1 MKKFYNNKLT
11 RFASKGALRFVA
23 LLCVLLGIS
32 SSAWAD
38 KGFFDTNALV
48 LKFSHDNNQYT
59 YNKSGHNST
68 NLGSFE
74 YGTYPVLEWF
84 NYYTWKDGNDNFCS
98 DGSAVYV
105 QFAERN
111 YETEKLSDVV
121 HLQSWNENNK
131 TNEKWKEYNLN
142 NSIFPRTIG
151 THEFRLYVKAKCG
164 ENGSCDKTY
173 TLNNDPNGQDGG
185 FYHFT
190 YTINDPGVY
199 LGGDASNGNNGAYE
213 PCEYYSTDVY
223 RYKLKG
229 INKWF
234 RLSNTNSENVSFTN
248 QTNHNSNDNT
258 GATLKVKTD
267 ANGPYEF
274 EAEISSDDREAGY
287 TEPIYFYY
295 NKNTKACWVEATK
308 ATSYSIEFS
317 DGKKVGCYGVSEGTQ
332 CGPHVIEL
340 GEGTYQ
346 FKVKKSDV
354 VYQYTSAIT
363 ETGITKQSLTQTD
376 AYTTLELPKGFYSC
390 SFTTYDENGT
400 IKLSVSCEKLQ
411 EPVLI
416 ADNPILSA
424 NQKEA
429 TLTGYLQGTL
439 CIEGD
444 ITEYGFKICSGANC
458 IPSENSRTLTSDN
471 RDAISRGG
479 KFTYTA
485 GIDQDLLMGG
495 VKYGYRAYVVINDK
509 TYLSRETGYFQLQDD
524 CVQPQAGSG
533 TITFTIDA
541 SLGEDYENDCRLT
554 YGSLQTAINK
564 LRDSCDDQNGYD
576 YVKKSTENGHN
587 TYNLRQPVV
596 FNVHYYDDTPDDPTK
611 AYCYEGTEKAG
622 VSGGGDD
629 SREAYSLIFKD
640 FNRFDGD
647 DNAVNKAN
655 TLTIQGASGSNRP
668 WLHHVILRNSR
679 NVILDNL
686 GIFSDPTNTRKD
698 DALEFDINESSFWDI
713 DLNENL
719 QDANVIVRN
728 CMIGS
733 NGFTGVHASG
743 YDGITFEN
751 NEFEAIQNKDNN
763 TIGWGAS
770 AKFMMCQ
777 NIKFVRNNFRG
788 EHATLVWLQECQ
800 KVLFMN
806 NVFWNTNQYNAS
818 GCAAIRLV
826 AQYSRDVSNH
836 AFLYNTFYLA
846 DNDNT
851 HHYNFF
857 KFDLKSGSSG
867 QTGTNANYKTA
878 SIYFKYNNCYSYDKD
893 IEGCSDDPFEG
904 LIGTIDG
911 SENFCP
917 NNFWSVYD
925 QKQNPVPSKSGFAFG
940 DACDDG
946 DVNQFV
952 NVKDWVC
959 ATTATGPASLKIK
972 GGGALNSGPKLEADD
987 ENFFNTGISMSEE
1000 ELTYDRYNANV
1011 RPAEGGWTLGAYQA
1025 QNEVEVKKIY
1035 WLGLTDQWD
1044 DRNNWGYYPED
1055 VVTSNVQ
1062 NQSVSARSANMQ
1074 RLSCVNTLSEE
1085 LIAVIPEQP
1094 LVQSTTARQWPQLPT
1109 SFDADSRAQATITT
1123 ELPEGIPEAE
1133 QVTAGGTNYF
1143 AHTIDVEYGAAIKGV
1158 EYLKNGDLHY
1168 AKAISHFVAPRDQWL
1183 LVGTVVKKFDG
1194 NGDPRNLISRDF
1206 YQEREPEVYMHY
1218 VQDVDTEGTT
1228 SWSETFPDLD
1238 KELTP
1243 TSIYALNIPD
1253 EYGAGKLSAKLYYK
1267 YIKKDNTKLNHGT
1280 EPISYTF
1287 EGRFAD
1293 DNADDGDKNMRNYTI
1308 EAGKYNLLNNT
1319 YPCNLSAN
1327 AIESETGGQV
1337 LFYDYAAGSFKS
1349 FSSEEITIKPQ
1360 QGFAYNHA
1368 SATNLQITKEML
1380 ADGNTRTRSTAIQ
1393 LPVLTLDAHNGNA
1406 NKGSSTVIIRHDA
1419 MQDPY
1424 MQAATDAKK
1433 VFAPNAGTPEL
1444 YVMAFDQ
1451 KLIRTTI
1458 ASNVKTIPLGIR
1470 LLSNMNVRFAISK
1483 NSGFEKVILV
1493 DTYRQLEHDLTESSF
1508 TTELL
1513 NAGEIEGRYFLN
1525 VVLEDDYQYDED
1537 DDLKTDVNEMES
1549 AYSINIYASEYDEK
1563 TIKVIANNT
1572 NLQMVYVTDMAGRTI
1587 AYEVSGSSTTLRLPV
1602 TNGVYVVKV
1611 VAEDLTRSE
1620 KVILK

>member
-23 LLCVLLGIS
+23 LLCVLIGVS

-38 KGFFDTNALV
+38 IAYLPDPLSLNINNYWHYMQASGHDPIALGEV
-48 LKFSHDNNQYT
+48 NTAPTIEDIYVKVGLNTSNNNVCGIKFTIKEGNTMIRDSYLMNN
-59 YNKSGHNST
+59 YNKIDNKDTDREYYWTDDIVLPSTTGEHTIELYFWVYGDEGNNWACNETNIYLSNGGSNYKITYTIKGSTSSDKIYVYGDAFGTNDKLECLPTANNPNIVYKELKNWNQWFRFTNSST
-68 NLGSFE
+68 DENWDFYKSTEHTKGTSLGVTL
-74 YGTYPVLEWF
+74 GGIP
-84 NYYTWKDGNDNFCS
+84 KDGNN
-98 DGSAVYV
+98 
-105 QFAERN
+105 
-111 YETEKLSDVV
+111 
-121 HLQSWNENNK
+121 LQ
-131 TNEKWKEYNLN
+131 
-142 NSIFPRTIG
+142 
-151 THEFRLYVKAKCG
+151 
-164 ENGSCDKTY
+164 
-173 TLNNDPNGQDGG
+173 
-185 FYHFT
+185 
-190 YTINDPGVY
+190 
-199 LGGDASNGNNGAYE
+199 ASNMQENY
-213 PCEYYSTDVY
+213 
-223 RYKLKG
+223 
-229 INKWF
+229 
-234 RLSNTNSENVSFTN
+234 NTPVF
-248 QTNHNSNDNT
+248 
-258 GATLKVKTD
+258 
-267 ANGPYEF
+267 
-274 EAEISSDDREAGY
+274 
-287 TEPIYFYY
+287 FYY
-295 NKNTKACWVEATK
+295 NLSTKEYWLEASKT
-308 ATSYSIEFS
+308 ASYSIEFS

-340 GEGTYQ
+340 GEGTHQ

-354 VYQYTSAIT
+354 VYRYTSAIT
-363 ETGITKQSLTQTD
+363 ETDITKQPLTQTD
-376 AYTTLELPKGFYSC
+376 AYTTLTLPKGFYSC

-424 NQKEA
+424 NQKSA

-458 IPSENSRTLTSDN
+458 IPNENSRTLTSDN

-479 KFTYTA
+479 KFTYVA

-564 LRDSCDDQNGYD
+564 LRDSYNDLNGYD
-576 YVKKSTENGHN
+576 YVKKSTKNGHN

-611 AYCYEGTEKAG
+611 AYCYEGTERAG

-629 SREAYSLIFKD
+629 SRAAYSLIFKD

-878 SIYFKYNNCYSYDKD
+878 SIYFKYNNCYSYDED
-893 IEGCSDDPFEG
+893 IEGRSDDPFEG

-925 QKQNPVPSKSGFAFG
+925 QKQNPVPSESGFAFG

-952 NVKDWVC
+952 NVKDLVC

-972 GGGALNSGPKLEADD
+972 GGGALNSGPKLTADD
-987 ENFFNTGISMSEE
+987 DFFDTGISMSEE

-1011 RPAEGGWTLGAYQA
+1011 RPPEGDWTLGAYQA
-1025 QNEVEVKKIY
+1025 QNEVEVTKIY

-1074 RLSCVNTLSEE
+1074 RLSCVNTLSEN

-1094 LVQSTTARQWPQLPT
+1094 LVQTATGRQWPQLPE
-1109 SFDADSRAQATITT
+1109 SFDDESRAQATITT

-1133 QVTAGGTNYF
+1133 QVTAGGTTFF

-1168 AKAISHFVAPRDQWL
+1168 AKAISHFVAPRSQWL
-1183 LVGTVVKKFDG
+1183 LVGTVVKNFDG
-1194 NGDPRNLISRDF
+1194 NGEDTRNLISRDF

-1218 VQDVDTEGTT
+1218 VKDIDTEGNT
-1228 SWSETFPDLD
+1228 SWSQTFPDLD
-1238 KELTP
+1238 AELTP
-1243 TSIYALNIPD
+1243 SSIYALNIPD

-1267 YIKKDNTKLNHGT
+1267 YINKDDTKLNHGT

-1293 DNADDGDKNMRNYTI
+1293 DNADNADNKMRNYTI
-1308 EAGKYNLLNNT
+1308 EAGKYSLLNNT

-1360 QGFAYNHA
+1360 QGFAYNHD
-1368 SATNLQITKEML
+1368 SNTNLQITKEML

-1406 NKGSSTVIIRHDA
+1406 NKGSSTIIIRHDA

-1470 LLSNMNVRFAISK
+1470 LLSDMNVRFAISK
-1483 NSGFEKVILV
+1483 NNGFEKVILV
-1493 DTYRQLEHDLTESSF
+1493 DAYRQLEHDLTESSF

-1513 NAGEIEGRYFLN
+1513 GAGEIEGRYFLN
-1525 VVLEDDYQYDED
+1525 IVLADDSQYEEDED
-1537 DDLKTDVNEMES
+1537 ITTNIDNVEP
-1549 AYSINIYASEYDEK
+1549 AASINIYVNANDNK
-1563 TIKVIANNT
+1563 TIKIIANNT
-1572 NLQMVYVTDMAGRTI
+1572 NLQMVYVSDMAGRMV

-1611 VAEDLTRSE
+1611 VTDDLTRSE